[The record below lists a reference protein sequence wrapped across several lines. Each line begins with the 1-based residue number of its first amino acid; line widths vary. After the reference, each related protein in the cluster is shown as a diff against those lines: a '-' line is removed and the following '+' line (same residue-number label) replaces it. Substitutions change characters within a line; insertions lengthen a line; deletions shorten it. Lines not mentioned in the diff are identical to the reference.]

1 MMGSGSHVQAIKS
14 SGISS
19 YTASTTD
26 CECEEEVVSLA
37 SMVEKIMKNLRLG
50 ISQLRRSLE
59 ESRSANERL
68 QSLTQKQAQMIE
80 DNTLYIKELE
90 DMDKVLTQNVEEL
103 LMEIK
108 EIEAEVARWREACEL
123 EVEAGK
129 KEVEER
135 GKLQELEKTK
145 AALEISNDKLKL
157 KEDPRCTNFLM

>member
-14 SGISS
+14 SRISS

-26 CECEEEVVSLA
+26 SECEEEVVSLA

-135 GKLQELEKTK
+135 GKLVQTLFCQYELFLSNSHTK
-145 AALEISNDKLKL
+145 WEMIERKLGL
-157 KEDPRCTNFLM
+157 L